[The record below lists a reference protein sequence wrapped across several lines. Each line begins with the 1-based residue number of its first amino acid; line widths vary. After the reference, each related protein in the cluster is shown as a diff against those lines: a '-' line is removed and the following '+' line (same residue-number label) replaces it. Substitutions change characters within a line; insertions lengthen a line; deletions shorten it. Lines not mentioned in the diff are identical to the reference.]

1 MINAMERF
9 KLRQMKTEELKQ
21 KPNEE
26 IPKPLD
32 ISSMR
37 GTNKYVDILKEYA
50 LKNAYDIC
58 NNEKFSEKDTENY
71 IANVKKDIDNINIE
85 NADTAYLKCI
95 NKIFNIVGNANFRYK
110 YENKRKEILENKQKI
125 ETNNIVPETTKVE
138 SEERDF
144 QLISEKA
151 EKIFANADRKLE
163 KIKKKFKLHDQKTEE
178 NAMGA
183 KISGI
188 NISNIVL
195 KNNVFGNIYIA
206 ICIAGESAGFLPE
219 ALGYLLTLLKKQDT
233 LKGKFIQM
241 SIYPSILVTILVG
254 VFFLMGGFVFPK
266 LISGLSITD
275 PPFMVSILTGSVSF
289 ISHYWLLI
297 VLFLVGL
304 CYFINSIFGFDHIKK
319 AYSDFLMKIPFLS
332 DCIKYFSLA
341 HYMSVMHIAYEA
353 GIPIT
358 ESLKMAES
366 TITNDEMRKRAK
378 DVANLISQ
386 GKSLTDAYYQSQ
398 LIPGV
403 LMPLIATGEKTGK
416 LGQMF
421 RDASIGIEKK
431 LDLALDALAR
441 AFEPLLMVVL
451 GGCVGYFVIAFV
463 QMYSEAMS
471 SLLNLF

>member
-32 ISSMR
+32 ISSMI

-163 KIKKKFKLHDQKTEE
+163 KIKKKFKLHDQKKEE
-178 NAMGA
+178 HVMGTR
-183 KISGI
+183 KIKEEIKMEPTKKIDFVKVENLQKTIQLTKKNGI
-188 NISNIVL
+188 TVNLVNGYPVKNKKTNTFFIV
-195 KNNVFGNIYIA
+195 K
-206 ICIAGESAGFLPE
+206 AGKVMRG
-219 ALGYLLTLLKKQDT
+219 DD
-233 LKGKFIQM
+233 GKF
-241 SIYPSILVTILVG
+241 YNRFNEREKYLY
-254 VFFLMGGFVFPK
+254 
-266 LISGLSITD
+266 D
-275 PPFMVSILTGSVSF
+275 E
-289 ISHYWLLI
+289 
-297 VLFLVGL
+297 
-304 CYFINSIFGFDHIKK
+304 IKVK
-319 AYSDFLMKIPFLS
+319 QYLEVI
-332 DCIKYFSLA
+332 IKN
-341 HYMSVMHIAYEA
+341 
-353 GIPIT
+353 G
-358 ESLKMAES
+358 
-366 TITNDEMRKRAK
+366 
-378 DVANLISQ
+378 
-386 GKSLTDAYYQSQ
+386 
-398 LIPGV
+398 
-403 LMPLIATGEKTGK
+403 KTGK
-416 LGQMF
+416 DISLIKDIPSGLDTKNKQQLNWFINGIIF
-421 RDASIGIEKK
+421 RE
-431 LDLALDALAR
+431 
-441 AFEPLLMVVL
+441 
-451 GGCVGYFVIAFV
+451 
-463 QMYSEAMS
+463 
-471 SLLNLF
+471 NLFKKGGNN